1 MATEVEL
8 KLHYFGADKS
18 DPFTSHPLIRGGTES
33 APTKLLKNTYFDT
46 AELALYQ
53 ERIALRIRVTPTRT
67 LQTIKC
73 AGKSVA
79 GLSSRPE
86 WEMAYS
92 GNFDF
97 SEVDVAAVQTFLEKN
112 RDHLIPIFTTHFD
125 RRTWRIELSKK
136 TTLLVMLDIG
146 HIESGDRK
154 LSISEVELEL
164 VQGSSRDLLEF
175 ATKLARNLP
184 LIPSDMSKAQ
194 RGYQLYL
201 NQEPRPKKAKA
212 SPIRIK
218 HTSFDAF
225 LLQASQDMQMLQAN
239 LHGMLTSQD
248 PEYIH
253 QYRVSLRRLN
263 TLIRLFKPVLPERFH
278 NKWRDR
284 IKVLTRTTGDLRD
297 LSVLQRRILEP
308 MLEDHDPEV
317 QSQIASVLSALIIK
331 KFDLDAQVGQMR
343 YGGPV
348 LLFASELTE
357 LSVEG
362 FPKNLS
368 RFAEKRLLDLREKVT
383 RRLVKLTKTP
393 SPANAHQ
400 LRIAIKHLRYACE
413 FFAPLFN
420 NASVLEFVKQIS
432 TLQDQLGTVNDFYV
446 ALVKIQ
452 DWIKS
457 GLIHEDIYQT
467 VNQWHQESIQE
478 TLNNTLNNARCIFN
492 NDAEKFEQM
501 LK

>member
-1 MATEVEL
+1 
-8 KLHYFGADKS
+8 
-18 DPFTSHPLIRGGTES
+18 
-33 APTKLLKNTYFDT
+33 
-46 AELALYQ
+46 
-53 ERIALRIRVTPTRT
+53 
-67 LQTIKC
+67 
-73 AGKSVA
+73 
-79 GLSSRPE
+79 
-86 WEMAYS
+86 
-92 GNFDF
+92 
-97 SEVDVAAVQTFLEKN
+97 
-112 RDHLIPIFTTHFD
+112 
-125 RRTWRIELSKK
+125 
-136 TTLLVMLDIG
+136 
-146 HIESGDRK
+146 
-154 LSISEVELEL
+154 
-164 VQGSSRDLLEF
+164 
-175 ATKLARNLP
+175 
-184 LIPSDMSKAQ
+184 
-194 RGYQLYL
+194 
-201 NQEPRPKKAKA
+201 
-212 SPIRIK
+212 
-218 HTSFDAF
+218 
-225 LLQASQDMQMLQAN
+225 
-239 LHGMLTSQD
+239 
-248 PEYIH
+248 
-253 QYRVSLRRLN
+253 
-263 TLIRLFKPVLPERFH
+263 
-278 NKWRDR
+278 
-284 IKVLTRTTGDLRD
+284 
-297 LSVLQRRILEP
+297 